1 MILVALLL
9 SWVYVRVISQS
20 HKYSVVTGKNYRPRT
35 VELGRWWF
43 VGWFFIGTKLLLGV
57 VLPFLALVWASLIPY
72 FQPFSLAALDVVS
85 LENFHRIPWD
95 RFWAATKNTA
105 ILTLTV
111 PTLLVLIGLVISW
124 VVIRSG
130 SKYAGFVDTVAFLPH
145 AVPNLIFSVAILIV
159 ALSWLPEFIPFY
171 NTIYILIASF
181 VIARISFPTRV
192 YNNALLQIHKEL
204 DEAAYVSG
212 LGTLQVLRHV
222 LIPLLRPATVYAW
235 IWLAL
240 LSYRELTLA
249 AFLTARTNQTLP
261 TLILSLVSA
270 GQSTIAAAV
279 SLLLFLFMIPL
290 VILYFFF
297 GRRSFQVGD
306 H

>member
-1 MILVALLL
+1 M
-9 SWVYVRVISQS
+9 
-20 HKYSVVTGKNYRPRT
+20 
-35 VELGRWWF
+35 
-43 VGWFFIGTKLLLGV
+43 
-57 VLPFLALVWASLIPY
+57 
-72 FQPFSLAALDVVS
+72 
-85 LENFHRIPWD
+85 
-95 RFWAATKNTA
+95 
-105 ILTLTV
+105 
-111 PTLLVLIGLVISW
+111 LIGLVISW

-130 SKYAGFVDTVAFLPH
+130 SKYAGLIDTAAFMPH
-145 AVPNLIFSVAILIV
+145 AVPNLIFSVALLVV
-159 ALSWLPEFIPFY
+159 ALFWLPEFIPFY

-212 LGTLQVLRHV
+212 LGTLRVLRHV

-235 IWLAL
+235 IWMAL

-249 AFLTARTNQTLP
+249 AFLTGRENQTLP
-261 TLILSLVSA
+261 TLILGLVSA
-270 GQSTIAAAV
+270 GQATIAAAV
-279 SLLLFLFMIPL
+279 SLLLFIFMIPL
-290 VILYFFF
+290 VVLYFLF